1 MHVNLSVLSH
11 NRNHV
16 VTKAIMIKATERN
29 VKQLCRVHNDT
40 PTEPNGEPVDKL
52 CDGDKTDAKA
62 KSTNPS
68 KA

>member
-1 MHVNLSVLSH
+1 
-11 NRNHV
+11 
-16 VTKAIMIKATERN
+16 MIKATKRN
-29 VKQLCRVHNDT
+29 VMQLCRVHNDT